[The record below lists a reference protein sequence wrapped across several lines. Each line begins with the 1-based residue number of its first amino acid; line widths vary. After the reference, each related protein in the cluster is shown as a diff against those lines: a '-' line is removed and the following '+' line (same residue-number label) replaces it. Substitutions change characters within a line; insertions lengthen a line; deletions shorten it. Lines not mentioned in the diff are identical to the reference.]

1 MKIIRG
7 MELHNESRE
16 EKLPDFAPDFP
27 YIASRVELDYFRESS
42 APWHWHRAVE
52 LFYIESGE
60 LKYRTPNAVEVFQA
74 GSGGLI
80 NSNVLHMTEFQRYG
94 GRNIQLIHLFEP
106 SLIAGPHD
114 GLIDRKYVVPLL
126 TSRLE
131 MIALHPEEPEQADIL
146 RLIRQAFELT
156 EEDFGYE
163 LLLREALARI
173 WLKLLHLSPSALQK
187 QPRSSDRS
195 TEQIKRMLTY
205 IHEHFSEK
213 ISVRDLA
220 ASAFL
225 SERECYRV
233 FQTCLHMTPVEYLR
247 SFRLQQA
254 CRMLAEGKE
263 PVTAVGYACGLG
275 SPSYFGKCFRSH
287 TGCTPLEYRRKWQN
301 PDKI

>member
-94 GRNIQLIHLFEP
+94 GRNIQLIHLFDP

-131 MIALHPEEPEQADIL
+131 MIVLHPEEPEQAV
-146 RLIRQAFELT
+146 RL
-156 EEDFGYE
+156 
-163 LLLREALARI
+163 
-173 WLKLLHLSPSALQK
+173 K
-187 QPRSSDRS
+187 
-195 TEQIKRMLTY
+195 
-205 IHEHFSEK
+205 
-213 ISVRDLA
+213 VRTA
-220 ASAFL
+220 A
-225 SERECYRV
+225 
-233 FQTCLHMTPVEYLR
+233 
-247 SFRLQQA
+247 QQ
-254 CRMLAEGKE
+254 
-263 PVTAVGYACGLG
+263 TAVRAFQFFFIKSSSLVWV
-275 SPSYFGKCFRSH
+275 H
-287 TGCTPLEYRRKWQN
+287 TRKRVTKN
-301 PDKI
+301 KMTKLSKYLTLYTKTNRLDL

>member
-131 MIALHPEEPEQADIL
+131 MIVLHPEEPEQADIL

-156 EEDFGYE
+156 DEDFGYE

-173 WLKLLHLSPSALQK
+173 WLKLLHLSASALQE

-213 ISVRDLA
+213 NLRQRSGRLR
-220 ASAFL
+220 F
-225 SERECYRV
+225 SERKRV
-233 FQTCLHMTPVEYLR
+233 LPGLSDLPAHDPCRISAQLPPAAGVPDAGGREGAGNRRRLCLRTWKSQLFRKML
-247 SFRLQQA
+247 SFPHRLHAAGIPQE
-254 CRMLAEGKE
+254 MAE
-263 PVTAVGYACGLG
+263 
-275 SPSYFGKCFRSH
+275 S
-287 TGCTPLEYRRKWQN
+287 
-301 PDKI
+301 